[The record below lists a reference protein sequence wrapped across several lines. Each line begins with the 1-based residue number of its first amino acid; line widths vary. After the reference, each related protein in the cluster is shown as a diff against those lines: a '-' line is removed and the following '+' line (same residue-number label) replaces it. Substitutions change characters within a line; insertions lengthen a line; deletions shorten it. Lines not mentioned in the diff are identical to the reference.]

1 MNIKEAQIDVDE
13 KIKQYGG
20 YWSELSMY
28 TRLVEEVGELG
39 RALNI
44 KYGGKKKK
52 SESDGNELPDEI
64 GDVFFTLLAICNKLD
79 IDLETVFLE
88 KNKKTHETYKKTYK
102 DK

>member
-13 KIKQYGG
+13 KIKQYRG

-28 TRLVEEVGELG
+28 ARLVEEVGELG

-44 KYGGKKKK
+44 KYGEKKKK
-52 SESDGNELPDEI
+52 FENDGKELPDEI
-64 GDVFFTLLAICNKLD
+64 GDVFFTLLAVCNKLD
-79 IDLETVFLE
+79 INLEKVFLE
-88 KNKKTHETYKKTYK
+88 KNKKSHDVSKRLYE